1 MFGVETCAFLPDDQ
15 CDRCNIARQGE
26 RGHRWSPPFGK
37 QGLVKIAKWSGG
49 GAGLHGRTL
58 EDILEIMV
66 VVIIQP
72 AKLLWFLGTSQLSFD
87 KTVLRAVMGL
97 QPKPT
102 VVPQLPLGAKPMR
115 RLHQR
120 NQLSRPKRTNTRNL
134 AYQLHCTLLPSFGQ
148 QFFLC

>member
-1 MFGVETCAFLPDDQ
+1 MFGVETCSFLPDDQ
-15 CDRCNIARQGE
+15 CDRCNLPRQGE
-26 RGHRWSPPFGK
+26 TGHRWSPPFGK

-66 VVIIQP
+66 GVIIQP

-102 VVPQLPLGAKPMR
+102 GVPQLPVGAEPM
-115 RLHQR
+115 
-120 NQLSRPKRTNTRNL
+120 S
-134 AYQLHCTLLPSFGQ
+134 LLPQ
-148 QFFLC
+148 TPNFLRPQP